1 MKHTQVIKRSSVQKI
16 AEEFCKEKRPQFT
29 RISPIWLDKLNEKVI
44 LLIQEE
50 ILYNNSKQ
58 KTLR

>member
-1 MKHTQVIKRSSVQKI
+1 MKPQVINRTSSTKVAIEICQ
-16 AEEFCKEKRPQFT
+16 EKRPQFT

-44 LLIQEE
+44 LLIEEE
-50 ILYNNSKQ
+50 ILHNNSKQ